1 MWIKGT
7 SSNRRASL
15 TQLSLTAKLLLS
27 TGIALLVIVT
37 MAALLADYSLQKVLL
52 TQIDK
57 TFSSQLYSTVQ
68 KIQREIEHSQNIAK
82 VLANNPLIREALDK
96 DESRGMNSHLNT
108 IISSYPALNYLLIVD
123 EYADVFAI
131 NTIDHNKKKMP
142 SENLLAETITEHILY
157 IPLPK
162 KEVQNSK
169 PGPDEFLELLE
180 LPNSLSMWVV
190 APAIVR
196 GQAKGWLVLSIQ
208 WQKIISKLLSQQE
221 TLLKNQGYALHG
233 IAILNKLDE
242 LVLGRHQP
250 SENYFERSSD
260 FFMGGVQYTLTIQY
274 KNTQIFNVLSSQ
286 RNNLIMLVVPL
297 FIIIMVAFYYL
308 LRSQVL
314 NRIGALSMA
323 TEKFYNND
331 LKYRVEV
338 EGTDEISGLMKA
350 FNQMGKQIY
359 KSQKNLEEKVAQR
372 TEQISQVNVELT
384 QAVSDAKQASQAKSE
399 FLASMSH
406 EIRTPMNGVLG
417 MLGLLMKGQLT
428 KEQRHKASVANSSA
442 QSLLSLINDILDFSK
457 IEAGKLE
464 LEIIDFNLR
473 HLLNEFTEA
482 MALRAH
488 EKQLEVILD
497 INNIDVSLV
506 RGDPGRLRQILTNL
520 VGNAIKFTS
529 EGEVV
534 IRARIKK
541 AGELGLL
548 FTCVVKDSGIGIPQ
562 DKIDVLFEQ
571 FTQVDA
577 STTRHFG
584 GTGLGLSIAKKM
596 CELMGGSI
604 SVLSTPGVGSSFEF
618 SVLLQVN
625 LTAMQVLP
633 HKNLNDLRL
642 LVVDDNETNLEVITA
657 QLESW
662 GAQVTEAISGEAALS
677 LLDTCYKQ
685 KKPLFDVAFLDMQM
699 PGMDGAQLGQ
709 AIKKDARFKDLKL
722 VMMTSSFDNGGDAE
736 YFSSLGFSAYFSK
749 PVISSDLLDALT
761 VVAAGGDVLAQA
773 QPLVTHTYLKTL
785 SKPIE
790 APLLKSLS
798 KILLVEDNLINQEV
812 AISVLEDL
820 GYEQVEVAENG
831 KVAIAMLKESASF
844 NLVLMDC
851 QMPVMDGY
859 EASQKIREGASGDAM
874 VNIPIIAMTANA
886 MKEDKEKCLMAGM
899 SDYLSKPIDPEK
911 LNTAIVHWL
920 KLSES

>member
-1 MWIKGT
+1 MWIK
-7 SSNRRASL
+7 S
-15 TQLSLTAKLLLS
+15 QLSLTAKLLVS
-27 TGIALLVIVT
+27 TGFALMVIVA
-37 MAALLADYSLQKVLL
+37 MAALLADYSLQKILL

-57 TFSSQLYSTVQ
+57 TFSSQLHGTVQ
-68 KIQREIEHSQNIAK
+68 KIKDEIQHSKNITQ
-82 VLANNPLIREALDK
+82 VLASNPLIREALDK

-108 IISSYPALNYLLIVD
+108 IISSYPELNYLLLVD
-123 EYADVFAI
+123 ESEDVFAV
-131 NTIDHNKKKMP
+131 NTINHQKKKIP
-142 SENLLAETITEHILY
+142 SENILAETITEHTLY

-162 KEVQNSK
+162 SQIQNSK
-169 PGPDEFLELLE
+169 PGVDDFLEVLE
-180 LPNSLSMWVV
+180 LPPSLSMWVV
-190 APAIVR
+190 APILVR
-196 GQAKGWLVLSIQ
+196 GHAKGWLVMSLQ
-208 WQKIISKLLSQQE
+208 WQAMISQLLSEQE
-221 TLLKNQGYALHG
+221 TALKRQGYALHG
-233 IAILNKLDE
+233 IAILNQRDE
-242 LVLGRHQP
+242 SVLGRYQP
-250 SENYFERSSD
+250 SENYFERSSELQ
-260 FFMGGVQYTLTIQY
+260 MGGVQYKLTIQY
-274 KNTQIFNVLSSQ
+274 KNTQIIDLLNSQ
-286 RNNLIMLVVPL
+286 RKKLVLLVVPL
-297 FIIIMVAFYYL
+297 FVFIMVAFYYL
-308 LRSQVL
+308 LRSQIL
-314 NRIGALSMA
+314 NRIRVLSIA

-338 EGTDEISGLMKA
+338 EGTDEISGLMQA

-359 KSQKNLEEKVAQR
+359 KSQKNLEQKVDQR

-428 KEQRHKASVANSSA
+428 KEQRHKAAVANSSA

-464 LEIIDFNLR
+464 LEAIDFNLR
-473 HLLNEFTEA
+473 QLLSEFTEA

-497 INNIDVSLV
+497 ISGVDVSLV

-534 IRARIKK
+534 IRASIKK
-541 AGELGLL
+541 AGELGLI
-548 FTCVVKDSGIGIPQ
+548 FTCVVKDSGIGIPE
-562 DKIDVLFEQ
+562 DKINTLFEQ

-604 SVLSTPGVGSSFEF
+604 SVLSKAGEGSSFEF
-618 SVLLQVN
+618 SVLLQMN
-625 LTAMQVLP
+625 IHSMQVLP
-633 HKNLNDLRL
+633 HKDLSGLRL

-662 GAQVTEAISGEAALS
+662 GAQVTEAASGEAALS
-677 LLDTCYKQ
+677 LLHMFHKQ
-685 KKPLFDVAFLDMQM
+685 KNPPFDVAFLDMQM

-709 AIKKDARFKDLKL
+709 KIKQDKRFEALKL

-749 PVISSDLLDALT
+749 PVTSSDILDALT
-761 VVAAGGDVLAQA
+761 VVASGGDVLAQA
-773 QPLVTHTYLKTL
+773 KPLVTHNYLKTF
-785 SKPIE
+785 SKPIVV
-790 APLLKSLS
+790 PSLTSLS

-812 AISVLEDL
+812 AISILEDL

-831 KVAIAMLKESASF
+831 KVAIAMLKDTPSF

-859 EASQKIREGASGDAM
+859 EASKKIRAGASGDVM

-899 SDYLSKPIDPEK
+899 SDYLSKPINPEK
-911 LNTAIVHWL
+911 LKATIVHWQ
-920 KLSES
+920 KKSES